1 MAESRGFEPL
11 EHLRALLFSGQVQ
24 LAALPTLQNNFN
36 KAQIDQI
43 KSLLLIWLLYAPL
56 IISLTGI
63 QFGGSCRIRT
73 YEPKKGGLQ
82 SAVVDYFAKF
92 LFINAQIRLSV
103 NNTDRFMQ
111 LQLLD

>member
-11 EHLRALLFSGQVQ
+11 EHLRALLFSGQAQ
-24 LAALPTLQNNFN
+24 LATLPTLQNNFN

-73 YEPKKGGLQ
+73 YEPKRGGLH
-82 SAVVDYFAKF
+82 AAVDYFAKF

>member
-24 LAALPTLQNNFN
+24 LATLPTLQNDFS

-56 IISLTGI
+56 IISLIRI

-73 YEPKKGGLQ
+73 YEPTNLKGRITVCR
-82 SAVVDYFAKF
+82 SW
-92 LFINAQIRLSV
+92 
-103 NNTDRFMQ
+103 
-111 LQLLD
+111 LLC